1 MTYRTRNSKCL
12 ALTGTV
18 LGVLGFLS
26 ARPALAQLP
35 QPGDIQRLKVITIS
49 MRVGSTEKDI
59 KQVTYSPPPGWYV
72 RSHVVDCTAK
82 YGNSSFTV
90 TTVPP
95 NWDWLTEERN
105 RDSYQAK
112 LDVAARA
119 QNVGGQLKLNQQQEA
134 LLRASRGVRANHH
147 ALVVE
152 ATARGEGF
160 LRGGGGLELIV
171 TAELVYIG
179 PGVGLGDNRS
189 PYRARLSWQDLDEAP
204 GVGHKD

>member
-1 MTYRTRNSKCL
+1 ML
-12 ALTGTV
+12 AA
-18 LGVLGFLS
+18 LGPLS
-26 ARPALAQLP
+26 VRPVAAQVP

-49 MRVGSTEKDI
+49 MRVGSTEKDT
-59 KQVTYSPPPGWYV
+59 KQVTYTPPPGWYV
-72 RSHVVDCTAK
+72 RSHEVECSAK

-95 NWDWLTEERN
+95 NWDWLTEEKN
-105 RDSYQAK
+105 RDSYRAL
-112 LDVAARA
+112 LDVAGRA
-119 QNVGGQLKLNQQQEA
+119 QNVGGQLKVSQEQEA

-179 PGVGLGDNRS
+179 PGLSVGDNAS
-189 PYRARLSWQDLDEAP
+189 PYRARLIWRDLDESP
-204 GVGHKD
+204 EVGHKD

>member
-1 MTYRTRNSKCL
+1 VTHPNTNSRRFVL
-12 ALTGTV
+12 TAAMIGALG
-18 LGVLGFLS
+18 LLS
-26 ARPALAQLP
+26 VRPVVSQEP

-49 MRVGSTEKDI
+49 MRVGSTEKDS
-59 KQVTYSPPPGWYV
+59 KQVTYTPPPGWYV

-95 NWDWLTEERN
+95 NWDWLTEEKN
-105 RDSYQAK
+105 RDSYKA
-112 LDVAARA
+112 LFDVAGRA
-119 QNVGGQLKLNQQQEA
+119 QHVGGQLKVNQEQET

-152 ATARGEGF
+152 ATARGEGI

-179 PGVGLGDNRS
+179 PGVGLGDDMS
-189 PYRARLSWQDLDEAP
+189 PHRARLSWQDLDEVP